1 MQVTA
6 DFMTEGEGLADN
18 YSFSLEKRP
27 HDYAQGYGLVN
38 VERAV
43 GLALT
48 LEELRKDRPETTV
61 HEALESYLNII
72 NDTTKKED
80 TDVLVASWDGEYSLH
95 NDQNDVPMYTTSQIR
110 YVFISN
116 ESEKLIVDLSFPPI
130 DLEDNTV
137 GSVAVTLDYDDDQNV
152 DWSGEVF
159 DENTLDGQRHDEI
172 DISGGEFA
180 SHKGK
185 LWAFSIYGYAVS
197 TLRDP
202 RNPTIPVVRSFR
214 APTIEYSTSVQQV
227 LDMQGS
233 DNIFVDYRDFRSIVV
248 QLGFGEPTQDYMGNG
263 SIEMASYF
271 YDLSK
276 VYQEESPPPR
286 KSQDAGF
293 LWWIILILAVLMGL
307 LGYFIFQKKK
317 TQENGTFTPVE
328 VVQPQQPQIT
338 GEIVEAEVISQPVQP
353 IPVEDVERE

>member
-1 MQVTA
+1 VHDDFNDVNSPHWQELETRIHETEYIMQVTA

-18 YSFSLEKRP
+18 FSFSLEGRP

-48 LEELRKDRPETTV
+48 LEELRTERPETTV

-72 NDTTKKED
+72 NDTTKIED

-95 NDQNDVPMYTTSQIR
+95 NEQNDLPMYTTSQIR

-130 DLEDNTV
+130 DLDDNTV

-152 DWSGEVF
+152 DWSGELF

-172 DISGGEFA
+172 DISGGEFE

-214 APTIEYSTSVQQV
+214 APTIEYSTSIQQV
-227 LDMQGS
+227 LDVQGS
-233 DNIFVDYRDFRSIVV
+233 DNIYVDYRDFRSVVV
-248 QLGFGEPTQDYMGNG
+248 QLGFGEPTQEYDEGT
-263 SIEMASYF
+263 IELNTYEYNLSRIVATEDEGPRIDRDDAWLIALIMNIVMAF
-271 YDLSK
+271 IIVGALIRKMLKENKIDSK
-276 VYQEESPPPR
+276 
-286 KSQDAGF
+286 
-293 LWWIILILAVLMGL
+293 
-307 LGYFIFQKKK
+307 
-317 TQENGTFTPVE
+317 
-328 VVQPQQPQIT
+328 
-338 GEIVEAEVISQPVQP
+338 ISTK
-353 IPVEDVERE
+353 RH